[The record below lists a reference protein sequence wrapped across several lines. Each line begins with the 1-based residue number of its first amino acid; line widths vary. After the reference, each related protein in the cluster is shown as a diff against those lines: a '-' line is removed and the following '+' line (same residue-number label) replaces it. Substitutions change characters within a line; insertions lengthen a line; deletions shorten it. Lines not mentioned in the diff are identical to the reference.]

1 MRIMTLTHE
10 PENET
15 FEQFRHVDTSVKRAT
30 DEFRDSADR
39 QAQCRREFVQ
49 VMKNQ
54 LNVMIDLRENQ
65 ERNRKFVKNAL
76 KDSNATYIGFRT
88 KEIPKVSQPFYLHHH
103 VKWTHP
109 DGFIVLI
116 QLRKAYEQKCVEL
129 LTAQR
134 MSLQESQ
141 QPPPASLSVP
151 PPLVQQQSSSSLASG
166 PPPGSQL
173 LLQQPYRY
181 PIDGSMEDPP
191 SSQRRSEDTDES
203 SLSSLD
209 ANSPQ
214 PQKRMAGLMA
224 KMAHMGTQ
232 LANAAAA
239 ASAPDVSKQNVK
251 NAKTKKDIV
260 DTGTTKAGGGPVS
273 RSWKREIRVKN
284 SVLKISYYR
293 ISRCRV
299 SRRNSLS
306 GAFEEKA
313 DRRYLLV
320 FEGNARTFHTRSRD
334 VGR

>member
-1 MRIMTLTHE
+1 MRIMNLTHE
-10 PENET
+10 PENEI

-54 LNVMIDLRENQ
+54 LNIMIELRENQ

-88 KEIPKVSQPFYLHHH
+88 KEIPKVSKLFHLHHLI
-103 VKWTHP
+103 KWTHP
-109 DGFIVLI
+109 HVFIVLI

-129 LTAQR
+129 ETAQR

-151 PPLVQQQSSSSLASG
+151 PPLVQQHSSSSLASG
-166 PPPGSQL
+166 PPPGPQL

-181 PIDGSMEDPP
+181 PMDGSMEDPP

-203 SLSSLD
+203 SLSSID

-260 DTGTTKAGGGPVS
+260 DTGTTKWVS
-273 RSWKREIRVKN
+273 EQGLVKESRVKCL
-284 SVLKISYYR
+284 VLRISYCR
-293 ISRCRV
+293 ICRCRV

-306 GAFEEKA
+306 GAFEKKA
-313 DRRYLLV
+313 DRRNLFV
-320 FEGNARTFHTRSRD
+320 FEGNAGIPHTRTRD
-334 VGR
+334 IGH